1 MAKIIEI
8 SAFCKSYQTQKRKQ
22 LLVFDNFNLAIESD
36 CHLICLTG
44 PDGAGKSTLLKILAG
59 VLPFDKGQVLLN
71 GTKPDMANAK
81 FSKDVGYMSQTL
93 GLYEELT
100 VWDNL
105 TILSGLRGLKLKES
119 SDYLT
124 KLLTSVNLIN
134 FKDREAGALSGGMKQ
149 KLALCCTIAARPKI
163 LILDEPTVGVD
174 PVSRN
179 ELWNIILSYLKEVQ
193 GYCIFSTAYLEEADF
208 CDLVLMLNDGK
219 LLLQGSKESLL
230 NKLPH
235 QTYSLEDTK
244 DNYQQALK
252 KALQLTFRDDANS
265 PILDICPRL
274 GRIDI
279 LTTKGCSLEELKL
292 YLQKHFNDTFKLNTR
307 GPILEDVYIHNALTE
322 QLKIQSKS
330 TAIKKSNSSDTACST
345 LNNQRSEIV
354 IARNIKKCFGNFVAV
369 DDSSFKVHIGEIF
382 GLLGPN
388 GAGKTTTFRM
398 ICALSK
404 PTSGQVTINGFDL
417 AKAKHDARATIGYVS
432 QKFSLYRKLSVY
444 QNLEYFGLS
453 YGLKPKAL
461 KERIKELLSEFNL
474 EDFKNINSETL
485 PFGIQRQLSMACAL
499 IHKPKILFLDEATS
513 GADPLARRNF
523 WYLINKLATTGTCVV
538 VTTHFMEEAE
548 YCDNFLIQD
557 QGKILV
563 LGSPNTICRKDNK
576 RISIQEKF
584 VSLILDSR
592 NQEAEHA

>member
-8 SAFCKSYQTQKRKQ
+8 SALCKSYQTQKRKQ

-59 VLPFDKGQVLLN
+59 VLPFDKGQVLLH

-369 DDSSFKVHIGEIF
+369 DDSSFKVHTGEIF

-563 LGSPNTICRKDNK
+563 LGSPNTICRKEGR

>member
-8 SAFCKSYQTQKRKQ
+8 SALCKSYQTQKRKQ

-59 VLPFDKGQVLLN
+59 VLPFDKGQVLIN

>member
-8 SAFCKSYQTQKRKQ
+8 SALCKSYQTQKRKQ

-474 EDFKNINSETL
+474 EDFKDINSETL

>member
-8 SAFCKSYQTQKRKQ
+8 SALCKSYQTQKRKQ

-59 VLPFDKGQVLLN
+59 VLPFEKGQVLLN

>member
-8 SAFCKSYQTQKRKQ
+8 SALCKSYQTQKRKQ

-71 GTKPDMANAK
+71 GKKPDMANEK

-369 DDSSFKVHIGEIF
+369 DDSSFKVHTGEIF

>member
-8 SAFCKSYQTQKRKQ
+8 SALCKSYQTQKRKQ

-44 PDGAGKSTLLKILAG
+44 PDGASKSTLLKILAG

>member
-8 SAFCKSYQTQKRKQ
+8 SALCKSYQTQKRKQ

-71 GTKPDMANAK
+71 GKKPDMANEK

-474 EDFKNINSETL
+474 EDFKDINSETL

>member
-8 SAFCKSYQTQKRKQ
+8 SALCKSYQTQKRKQ

-322 QLKIQSKS
+322 
-330 TAIKKSNSSDTACST
+330 
-345 LNNQRSEIV
+345 
-354 IARNIKKCFGNFVAV
+354 
-369 DDSSFKVHIGEIF
+369 IG
-382 GLLGPN
+382 
-388 GAGKTTTFRM
+388 
-398 ICALSK
+398 
-404 PTSGQVTINGFDL
+404 
-417 AKAKHDARATIGYVS
+417 RAHV
-432 QKFSLYRKLSVY
+432 
-444 QNLEYFGLS
+444 
-453 YGLKPKAL
+453 
-461 KERIKELLSEFNL
+461 
-474 EDFKNINSETL
+474 
-485 PFGIQRQLSMACAL
+485 
-499 IHKPKILFLDEATS
+499 
-513 GADPLARRNF
+513 
-523 WYLINKLATTGTCVV
+523 
-538 VTTHFMEEAE
+538 
-548 YCDNFLIQD
+548 
-557 QGKILV
+557 
-563 LGSPNTICRKDNK
+563 
-576 RISIQEKF
+576 
-584 VSLILDSR
+584 
-592 NQEAEHA
+592 

>member
-8 SAFCKSYQTQKRKQ
+8 SALCKSYQTQKRKQ

-179 ELWNIILSYLKEVQ
+179 ELWNIILCYLKEVQ

-354 IARNIKKCFGNFVAV
+354 IAHNIKKCFGNFVAV

>member
-8 SAFCKSYQTQKRKQ
+8 SALCKSYQTQKRKQ

-59 VLPFDKGQVLLN
+59 VLPFDKGEVLLN
-71 GTKPDMANAK
+71 GKKPDMANAK

>member
-8 SAFCKSYQTQKRKQ
+8 SALCKSYQTQKRKQ

-71 GTKPDMANAK
+71 GKKPDMANAE

-369 DDSSFKVHIGEIF
+369 DDSSFKVHTGEIF

>member
-8 SAFCKSYQTQKRKQ
+8 SALCKSYQTQKRKQ

-36 CHLICLTG
+36 CPLICLTG

-149 KLALCCTIAARPKI
+149 ELALCCTIAARPKI

>member
-8 SAFCKSYQTQKRKQ
+8 SALCKSYQTQKRKQ

-523 WYLINKLATTGTCVV
+523 WYLINMLATTGTCVV

-563 LGSPNTICRKDNK
+563 LGSPNTICRKEGR

>member
-8 SAFCKSYQTQKRKQ
+8 SALCKSYQTQKRKQ

-36 CHLICLTG
+36 CPLICLTG

-71 GTKPDMANAK
+71 GKKPDMANAK

>member
-8 SAFCKSYQTQKRKQ
+8 SALCKSYQTQKRKQ

-134 FKDREAGALSGGMKQ
+134 FKNREAGALSGGMKQ

>member
-8 SAFCKSYQTQKRKQ
+8 SALCKSYQTQKRKQ

-369 DDSSFKVHIGEIF
+369 DDSSFKVHTGEIF

-474 EDFKNINSETL
+474 EDFKDINSETL

>member
-8 SAFCKSYQTQKRKQ
+8 SALCKSYQTQKRKQ

-36 CHLICLTG
+36 CPLICLTG

-71 GTKPDMANAK
+71 GKKPDMANAE

-124 KLLTSVNLIN
+124 KLLTSVNLID
-134 FKDREAGALSGGMKQ
+134 FKDRVAGALSGGMKQ

-179 ELWNIILSYLKEVQ
+179 ELWQIILSYLKEVQ

-330 TAIKKSNSSDTACST
+330 TAIKKSNSYDTACST

>member
-8 SAFCKSYQTQKRKQ
+8 SALCKSYQTQKRKQ

-36 CHLICLTG
+36 CPLICLTG

-244 DNYQQALK
+244 DNHQQALK

-369 DDSSFKVHIGEIF
+369 DDSSFKVHTGEIF

>member
-8 SAFCKSYQTQKRKQ
+8 SALCKSYQTQKRKQ

-369 DDSSFKVHIGEIF
+369 DDSSFKVHTGEIF

-563 LGSPNTICRKDNK
+563 LGSPNTICRKEGR

>member
-1 MAKIIEI
+1 MTKIIGI
-8 SAFCKSYQTQKRKQ
+8 AALCKSYQIQKGKNH
-22 LLVFDNFNLAIESD
+22 LVFDAFNLAIESD

-59 VLPFDKGQVLLN
+59 VLPFDKGEVLLN
-71 GTKPDMANAK
+71 GKKPDMANEK

>member
-8 SAFCKSYQTQKRKQ
+8 SALCKSYQTQKRKQ

-523 WYLINKLATTGTCVV
+523 WYLINKLAATGTCVV

>member
-8 SAFCKSYQTQKRKQ
+8 SALCKSYQTQKRKQ

-71 GTKPDMANAK
+71 GTKPDMANAE

-563 LGSPNTICRKDNK
+563 LGSPNTICRKEGR

>member
-8 SAFCKSYQTQKRKQ
+8 SALCKSYQTQKRKQ

-36 CHLICLTG
+36 CPLICLTG

-71 GTKPDMANAK
+71 GKKPDMANAK

-474 EDFKNINSETL
+474 EDFKDINSETL

>member
-8 SAFCKSYQTQKRKQ
+8 SALCKSYQTQKRKQ

-36 CHLICLTG
+36 CPLICLTG

-71 GTKPDMANAK
+71 GKKPDMANAE

-124 KLLTSVNLIN
+124 KLLTSVNLID
-134 FKDREAGALSGGMKQ
+134 FKDRVAGALSGGMKQ

>member
-8 SAFCKSYQTQKRKQ
+8 SALCKSYQTQKRKQ

-71 GTKPDMANAK
+71 GTKPDMANEK

-563 LGSPNTICRKDNK
+563 LGSPNTICRKEGR

>member
-8 SAFCKSYQTQKRKQ
+8 SALCKSYQTQKRKQ

-244 DNYQQALK
+244 GNYQQALK

-563 LGSPNTICRKDNK
+563 LGSPNTICRKEGR

>member
-8 SAFCKSYQTQKRKQ
+8 SALCKSYQTQKRKQ

-105 TILSGLRGLKLKES
+105 TILSGLRGLKLKEI

-179 ELWNIILSYLKEVQ
+179 ELWQIILSYLKEVQ